1 MKKLIL
7 ILMVGSLFMGC
18 ATKAVENR
26 KSTEYTMKMSEDEF
40 KAKNNE
46 LEIYK
51 QNKDGIV
58 YLRKECSECNAKY
71 YTFIYGKLEA
81 VTSFPINT
89 NPMNFG
95 YPPPMEDTPAD
106 STETN

>member
-7 ILMVGSLFMGC
+7 LSILLFIGC
-18 ATKAVENR
+18 ATKQVENR
-26 KSTEYTMKMSEDEF
+26 TSIEYTMKMSEDEF

-46 LEIYK
+46 LEIYEK
-51 QNKDGIV
+51 NKDGIV
-58 YLRKECSECNAKY
+58 YIRKECSECNAQY

-81 VTSFPINT
+81 VTPFPVNT

-95 YPPPMEDTPAD
+95 YPSSAADVPKD
-106 STETN
+106 STKSE

>member
-1 MKKLIL
+1 MKKLLL
-7 ILMVGSLFMGC
+7 IVLLIVGC
-18 ATKAVENR
+18 ATKPVENR

-40 KAKNNE
+40 KAKNNG
-46 LEIYK
+46 LAIYE
-51 QNKDGIV
+51 QNRDGIV
-58 YLRKECSECNAKY
+58 YKRKDCSECNSQY

-95 YPPPMEDTPAD
+95 YPPPTEHAPLD
-106 STETN
+106 STDTN

>member
-7 ILMVGSLFMGC
+7 LSVILFVGC
-18 ATKAVENR
+18 ATIPVENR
-26 KSTEYTMKMSEDEF
+26 KSTEYTLKMNEDEF

-46 LEIYK
+46 LEIYE

-58 YLRKECSECNAKY
+58 YIRKECSECNAKY

>member
-1 MKKLIL
+1 MKKLL
-7 ILMVGSLFMGC
+7 ILALLFVGC
-18 ATKAVENR
+18 ATKRVENR
-26 KSTEYTMKMSEDEF
+26 TSIEYTMKMSEDEF
-40 KAKNNE
+40 KTKNNG
-46 LEIYK
+46 LEIYE

-58 YLRKECSECNAKY
+58 YIRKECSECNAKY

-95 YPPPMEDTPAD
+95 YPPPMEDAPVD
-106 STETN
+106 STSTN

>member
-7 ILMVGSLFMGC
+7 LALLIVGC

-26 KSTEYTMKMSEDEF
+26 QSTEYTMKMSENEF
-40 KAKNNE
+40 KTKNNE
-46 LEIYK
+46 LEIYE
-51 QNKDGIV
+51 QNRDGIV
-58 YLRKECSECNAKY
+58 YIRKECSECNAQY

-81 VTSFPINT
+81 VTPFPVNT

-95 YPPPMEDTPAD
+95 YPSPTEDAPVD
-106 STETN
+106 SSETN

>member
-7 ILMVGSLFMGC
+7 LSILLVVGC
-18 ATKAVENR
+18 ATKQVENR
-26 KSTEYTMKMSEDEF
+26 TSIEYTMKMSEDEF
-40 KAKNNE
+40 KTKNNE
-46 LEIYK
+46 LEIYE
-51 QNKDGIV
+51 QNRDGIV
-58 YLRKECSECNAKY
+58 YIRKECSECNAQY
-71 YTFIYGKLEA
+71 YTFIYDKLEA
-81 VTSFPINT
+81 VTPFPVDT

>member
-7 ILMVGSLFMGC
+7 LTLLFIVGC
-18 ATKAVENR
+18 ATKQVENR
-26 KSTEYTMKMSEDEF
+26 TSIEYTMKMSEDDF
-40 KAKNNE
+40 KTKNSE
-46 LEIYK
+46 LEIYE

-58 YLRKECSECNAKY
+58 YIRKECSDCNAQY

-81 VTSFPINT
+81 VTPFPVNT

-95 YPPPMEDTPAD
+95 YPPPTEDAPID
-106 STETN
+106 STDNN